1 MWSKIT
7 LDVKS
12 KKRKN
17 LMDYYCE
24 TGNRFEFKSRYHC
37 LAYALNR
44 FKKRNNLSIEDFKNR
59 ENMNKLYIY
68 MFDTVHFLK
77 DELTKEEQLVHI
89 DLVENGVL
97 TKELKK
103 NNDKEAYNKG
113 MDVLVDFAFESIK
126 NSFKEIK
133 DAYIKGVGSYSMLS
147 FSNEELKSYLL
158 FAKKEFIDKFKV
170 KERIKLTYEY
180 HISNMSLLK
189 IEDIEI
195 KNETAYLL
203 DFTANINEM
212 IKDKKFFRIEKYK
225 VEKRVAT
232 VNGEYIRFL
241 PLNKKN
247 RQLQDVSISNTY
259 NNQIEGGGYTV
270 YTKDNTFLFFNE
282 KEAML
287 KGIDKLHD
295 LKQAMKVFEEVEI
308 FNE

>member
-7 LDVKS
+7 LDIKS

-24 TGNRFEFKSRYHC
+24 NGNKFEFKSRYHC
-37 LAYALNR
+37 LAYVLNR
-44 FKKRNNLSIEDFKNR
+44 LKKKNNLCIDDFKKL
-59 ENMNKLYIY
+59 ENKKALYIQ

-77 DELTKEEQLVHI
+77 NELTKEEKFVHL

-97 TKELKK
+97 TKDLKINK
-103 NNDKEAYNKG
+103 DKEAYNKG
-113 MDVLVDFAFESIK
+113 MDILVDFAFESIQK
-126 NSFKEIK
+126 SFNDIK
-133 DAYIKGVGSYSMLS
+133 DAYIKGVGGYTMLS

-158 FAKKEFIDKFKV
+158 FAKKEFIDKVKV
-170 KERIKLTYEY
+170 KERIKITYEY
-180 HISNMSLLK
+180 HISKMNLFD

-203 DFTANINEM
+203 DFTVNINEM
-212 IKDKKFFRIEKYK
+212 IKDKTFFKIEKYK
-225 VEKRVAT
+225 IEKRTAT

-241 PLNKKN
+241 PLNKKK

-259 NNQIEGGGYTV
+259 NNQIEGNGYTI

-282 KEAML
+282 KEAIL
-287 KGIDKLHD
+287 KGRDKLHE
-295 LKQAMKVFEEVEI
+295 LKQAMKIFEEVEI